1 MLVLFS
7 LLSLLVKDF
16 FVPDLPHFFWVAVLD
31 IECILLF
38 EKDISGEL
46 FGDLALVLLLEVD
59 EGLLSIRNDLDLR
72 NFTLA
77 SRREVDFELFFC
89 CPKRKVLDEEAEEH
103 D

>member
-1 MLVLFS
+1 MLVL
-7 LLSLLVKDF
+7 LLVLGS
-16 FVPDLPHFFWVAVLD
+16 FVNELLVSDESHLFGIAVLN
-31 IECILLF
+31 IESKLRLEEHITS
-38 EKDISGEL
+38 KV
-46 FGDLALVLLLEVD
+46 FGHLALVLLLKVD

-89 CPKRKVLDEEAEEH
+89 CPKRKVLDKEAEEH

>member
-1 MLVLFS
+1 
-7 LLSLLVKDF
+7 
-16 FVPDLPHFFWVAVLD
+16 
-31 IECILLF
+31 
-38 EKDISGEL
+38 
-46 FGDLALVLLLEVD
+46 LLLEVD